1 METRSLAPGRQRRDR
16 ERPASSG
23 AIRAGPTGRALVT
36 LTLYEDDDEGTIAH
50 EVGHYLSVRVG
61 YFSEGYSESFTSRL
75 CAATGLCDRE
85 GSQVRPEAVMA
96 DGRVDIMASTHGT
109 VADFSLSG
117 ILDEAIDEHT
127 ASP

>member
-36 LTLYEDDDEGTIAH
+36 LTLYEGDDEGTIAH
-50 EVGHYLSVRVG
+50 EVGHYLSDRVG

-75 CAATGLCDRE
+75 CGVTGLCDRE
-85 GSQVRPEAVMA
+85 GSQVRPEAVMP

-109 VADFSLSG
+109 VTDFSLSG